1 MKKFFAALSLLFACV
16 PFFSL
21 HAQTHSPQKEI
32 STWFLEERFLIA
44 DQNDD
49 ALLDLSELKQF
60 PQEFAYYLTDRN
72 FDLSDNNQDGYLSF
86 NEVNLRRRTENSFL
100 FIYQRRQLREIGR
113 DFPLLAQADI
123 DYLKANPALVSRLFS
138 NLLWMYD
145 NPGLAERLYSDKRWL
160 SANPQAAIA
169 LHTNL
174 RWLAAHPTAASQL
187 YRDRGTTQKLPEL
200 MAWRSAHKQIMMRMP
215 DVVEMYELEFIPRE
229 IIVNK

>member
-1 MKKFFAALSLLFACV
+1 MKKFFAALSLLFAAA

-21 HAQTHSPQKEI
+21 YAQNTPQKEI

-49 ALLDLSELKQF
+49 ALLDLKEMKRF
-60 PQEFAYYLTDRN
+60 PQEFAYYLTDSH

-100 FIYQRRQLREIGR
+100 FTYHRRQLRDISS

-123 DYLKANPALVSRLFS
+123 KYLKANPALVNRLFS
-138 NLLWMYD
+138 NLIWMYEH
-145 NPGLAERLYSDKRWL
+145 PGLAERLYSDKRWL
-160 SANPQAAIA
+160 SANPEAAIA

-174 RWLAAHPTAASQL
+174 RWLAAHPTAATQL
-187 YRDRGTTQKLPEL
+187 YRDRSTTQKLPEL
-200 MAWRSAHKQIMMRMP
+200 MAWRSSHKQIIMRMP

-229 IIVNK
+229 IVINK